1 MEQNCKEANDKMRAI
16 LYARVSTK
24 DKGQDVNTQLLPL
37 REYAQRR
44 GFEVVSECVDHGVS
58 GAKDRRPALDKLM
71 KAARA
76 REFDAVLVFKLDRFG
91 RLLQHLTAALSEF
104 KALDI
109 EFVSITESID
119 TSTPAGKALF
129 GMIGVF
135 AEFEHDLISERV
147 RAGMARAR
155 KQGVKFGSRPRLVF
169 DREAVRKLHA
179 AGATVREIS
188 KRFKL
193 SVGTVHRAIAR

>member
-1 MEQNCKEANDKMRAI
+1 MKAAI
-16 LYARVSTK
+16 YARVSTR
-24 DKGQDVNTQLLPL
+24 DRGQDVNTQLLPL

-44 GFEVVSECVDHGVS
+44 GFTVVQEYVDHGVS

-76 REFDAVLVFKLDRFG
+76 REFDALLVFKLDRFG
-91 RLLQHLTAALSEF
+91 RSLQHLTAALSEF
-104 KALDI
+104 KALGI

-155 KQGVKFGSRPRLVF
+155 KQGAKFGSRPRLVF
-169 DREAVRKLHA
+169 DREKVKALHA
-179 AGATVREIS
+179 AGKSVREI
-188 KRFKL
+188 RDLMKL
-193 SVGTVHRAIAR
+193 SIGTIHRTLASV

>member
-1 MEQNCKEANDKMRAI
+1 MKAI
-16 LYARVSTK
+16 IYARVSTK

-44 GFEVVSECVDHGVS
+44 GIAVVQECVDRGVS

-76 REFDAVLVFKLDRFG
+76 RELDAVLVFKLDRFG
-91 RLLQHLTAALSEF
+91 RSLQHLTAALSEF
-104 KALDI
+104 KALGI

-169 DREAVRKLHA
+169 DREAVRAMHE
-179 AGATVREIS
+179 AGATVRAVA
-188 KRFKL
+188 KKFKL
-193 SVGTVHRAIAR
+193 SVGTVHRTLASA

>member
-1 MEQNCKEANDKMRAI
+1 MRACI
-16 LYARVSTK
+16 YARVSTR
-24 DKGQDVNTQLLPL
+24 DKGQDLNTQLLPL
-37 REYAQRR
+37 REYARR
-44 GFEVVSECVDHGVS
+44 RRFEIIEEYTDHGIS
-58 GAKDRRPALDKLM
+58 GSKDRRPALDKLM

-91 RLLQHLTAALSEF
+91 RSLQHLTAALSEF
-104 KALDI
+104 KALGI
-109 EFVSITESID
+109 EFISITESID

-155 KQGVKFGSRPRLVF
+155 RQGVKFGSRPRLVF
-169 DREAVRKLHA
+169 DREAVRQMHKR
-179 AGATVREIS
+179 GATIREIA
-188 KRFKL
+188 KKYKL
-193 SVGTVHRAIAR
+193 TVGTVHRAVHS

>member
-1 MEQNCKEANDKMRAI
+1 MKAAI
-16 LYARVSTK
+16 YARVSTR
-24 DKGQDVNTQLLPL
+24 DKGQDLKTQLLPL

-44 GFEVVSECVDHGVS
+44 GLEIVEEYTDHGIS
-58 GAKDRRPALDKLM
+58 GSKDRRPALDKLM
-71 KAARA
+71 KAART

-91 RLLQHLTAALSEF
+91 RSLQHLTAALSEF
-104 KALDI
+104 KALGI

-119 TSTPAGKALF
+119 TSTPAGKTLF

-155 KQGVKFGSRPRLVF
+155 RQGVKFGSRPRLVF
-169 DREAVRKLHA
+169 DREAVRNMKER
-179 AGATVREIS
+179 GATVREIA
-188 KRFKL
+188 KKFKL
-193 SVGTVHRAIAR
+193 SVGTVHRALSH

>member
-1 MEQNCKEANDKMRAI
+1 MKAAI
-16 LYARVSTK
+16 YARVSTR
-24 DKGQDVNTQLLPL
+24 DKGQDLNTQLLPL

-44 GFEVVSECVDHGVS
+44 GFTVEQEYTDHGIGGS
-58 GAKDRRPALDKLM
+58 KDRRPALDKLM

-91 RLLQHLTAALSEF
+91 RSLQHLTAALGEF
-104 KALDI
+104 KAQGI

-155 KQGVKFGSRPRLVF
+155 RQGVRFGSRPRLVF
-169 DREAVRKLHA
+169 DREAVRQMKQR
-179 AGATVREIS
+179 GATVREIA
-188 KRFKL
+188 KKFKL
-193 SVGTVHRAIAR
+193 SVGTVHRALQG